1 MGSSYTPP
9 ALKPVRMA
17 GAAAAV
23 PIQANRRVGHQA
35 ITFFQAVAAI
45 PFVLRHYR
53 KEVLRLTA
61 DVGWGNG
68 SLIVGGGT
76 VGVVII
82 LCAFGGITVGME
94 SFTALNLLT
103 MGPLTGAISG
113 FATTREL
120 APILATLAFAI
131 QAGCRFTAQLGS
143 MRISEEIDALESIA
157 IRPLPYLVTTR
168 MIAATLTIV
177 PLYSI
182 GLATAYLATK
192 LSVLFLGGTSAGT
205 YDHYFFQ
212 FLIGPDVVFSLLKVI
227 VFVML
232 STFIQ
237 CYYGYFATGGPE
249 GVGVAAGRAIKMV
262 IVVMVF
268 ANLFLTLAIWGIDP
282 GFRISG

>member
-1 MGSSYTPP
+1 MGTPYTPP
-9 ALKPVRMA
+9 ALKPVRMV
-17 GAAAAV
+17 AAAV
-23 PIQANRRVGHQA
+23 AAPRAANRRLGHQA
-35 ITFFQAVAAI
+35 ITFVQALIAI
-45 PFVLRHYR
+45 PFVLKHYR

-82 LCAFGGITVGME
+82 LCGFGGITVGME
-94 SFTALNLLT
+94 AFSALNLLT

-143 MRISEEIDALESIA
+143 MRIAEEIDALESIA

-168 MIAATLTIV
+168 MIAATLTII
-177 PLYSI
+177 PLYSV
-182 GLATAYLATK
+182 GLAVAYLATK
-192 LSVLFLGGTSAGT
+192 LSVLLLGGTSAGT

-212 FLIGPDVVFSLLKVI
+212 FLIGGDLFFSLLKVV

-232 STFIQ
+232 ATFIQ

-249 GVGVAAGRAIKMV
+249 GVGVAAGQAIKMV

>member
-1 MGSSYTPP
+1 MGSTYTPP
-9 ALKPVRMA
+9 ALRPVRMA
-17 GAAAAV
+17 SNALAA
-23 PIQANRRVGHQA
+23 PIQANQRLGHQT
-35 ITFFQAVAAI
+35 ITFFQSVIAM
-45 PFVLRHYR
+45 PFVLEHYR

-76 VGVVII
+76 IGIVVA
-82 LCAFGGITVGME
+82 LCGFAGITVGME

-103 MGPLTGAISG
+103 MSPLTGAISG

-120 APILATLAFAI
+120 APIIATLAFAI
-131 QAGCRFTAQLGS
+131 QAGCRFTAQLGA

-157 IRPLPYLVTTR
+157 IRPLPYLVSTR
-168 MIAATLTIV
+168 MIASTLTII
-177 PLYSI
+177 PLYSV
-182 GLATAYLATK
+182 GLAVAYLATK
-192 LSVLFLGGTSAGT
+192 LSVLFLGGTTSGT

-212 FLIGPDVVFSLLKVI
+212 FLLGPDVFWSLLKVMI
-227 VFVML
+227 FVMI

-237 CYYGYFATGGPE
+237 CYYGYIASGGPE

-268 ANLFLTLAIWGIDP
+268 VNLFLTLAIWGIDP

>member
-1 MGSSYTPP
+1 MGTKYTPP
-9 ALKPVRMA
+9 ALVPVKLA
-17 GAAAAV
+17 GEVLAG
-23 PIQANRRVGHQA
+23 PYRANQRLGHQA
-35 ITFFQAVAAI
+35 ITFFQALAAI
-45 PFVLRHYR
+45 PFVLKHYR

-61 DVGWGNG
+61 DIGWGNG

-76 VGVVII
+76 IGVVVV

-94 SFTALNLLT
+94 SFNALNLLT

-157 IRPLPYLVTTR
+157 IRPLPYLISTR
-168 MIAATLTIV
+168 MIAATLTII
-177 PLYSI
+177 PLYTV

-212 FLIGPDVVFSLLKVI
+212 FLIGTDVFFSLLKVV

-232 STFIQ
+232 ATFIQ
-237 CYYGYFATGGPE
+237 CYYGYVATGGPE
-249 GVGVAAGRAIKMV
+249 GVGVAAGQAIKMV

>member
-1 MGSSYTPP
+1 MASTYVPP
-9 ALKPVRMA
+9 PLKPFRAVA
-17 GAAAAV
+17 GAAMV
-23 PIQANRRVGHQA
+23 PVHANQRLGHQT
-35 ITFFQAVAAI
+35 ITFVRAVAAI
-45 PFVLRHYR
+45 PFALRHYR

-76 VGVVII
+76 IGVVFI
-82 LCAFGGITVGME
+82 LCAFGGIIVGME
-94 SFTALNLLT
+94 SYTALNLLT
-103 MGPLTGAISG
+103 MSPLTGAISG

-120 APILATLAFAI
+120 APILGTLAFAI
-131 QAGCRFTAQLGS
+131 QAGCRFTAQIGA
-143 MRISEEIDALESIA
+143 MRIAEEIDALESLA
-157 IRPLPYLVTTR
+157 IRPLPYLVSTR
-168 MIAATLTIV
+168 MVAATLTIV
-177 PLYSI
+177 PLYGI
-182 GLATAYLATK
+182 GLAAAYLATK

-212 FLIGPDVVFSLLKVI
+212 FLIGPDVFWSLLKVV
-227 VFVML
+227 VFVLL

-237 CYYGYFATGGPE
+237 CYYGYVASGGPE
-249 GVGVAAGRAIKMV
+249 GVGMAAGRAIKMV

>member
-1 MGSSYTPP
+1 MPPVATPFR
-9 ALKPVRMA
+9 AVGAVITAPVR
-17 GAAAAV
+17 
-23 PIQANRRVGHQA
+23 ANQRLGHQA
-35 ITFFQAVAAI
+35 ITLVQAVGAI
-45 PFVLRHYR
+45 PFALRHYR
-53 KEVLRLTA
+53 KEVLRLIA

-68 SLIVGGGT
+68 SLVVGGGT
-76 VGVVII
+76 VGVVIV
-82 LCAFGGITVGME
+82 LCAFGGVTVGME

-177 PLYSI
+177 PLYSV

-192 LSVLFLGGTSAGT
+192 VSVLLLGGTSAGT

-212 FLIGPDVVFSLLKVI
+212 FLIGSDLFLSLLKVV
-227 VFVML
+227 VFVL
-232 STFIQ
+232 LATFIQ
-237 CYYGYFATGGPE
+237 CYYGYVAAGGPE
-249 GVGVAAGRAIKMV
+249 GVGVAAGQAIKMV

>member
-17 GAAAAV
+17 GAAAAIPV
-23 PIQANRRVGHQA
+23 QANRRVGHQA

-61 DVGWGNG
+61 DVGFGNG

-76 VGVVII
+76 AGVVII

-94 SFTALNLLT
+94 SFSALNLLT

-212 FLIGPDVVFSLLKVI
+212 FLIGPDVFFSLLKVI

-249 GVGVAAGRAIKMV
+249 GVGVAAGQAIKMV

>member
-1 MGSSYTPP
+1 MGSTYIPP
-9 ALKPVRMA
+9 TLRPVRMVSN
-17 GAAAAV
+17 AV
-23 PIQANRRVGHQA
+23 SVPVQANQRLGHQT
-35 ITFFQAVAAI
+35 ITFFQALAAI
-45 PFVLRHYR
+45 PFALKHYR

-68 SLIVGGGT
+68 SLVVGGGT
-76 VGVVII
+76 VGIVII
-82 LCAFGGITVGME
+82 LCGFGGITVGME

-120 APILATLAFAI
+120 APIIATLAFAI

-157 IRPLPYLVTTR
+157 IRPLPYLISTR
-168 MIAATLTIV
+168 MIASTLTII
-177 PLYSI
+177 PLYSV

-192 LSVLFLGGTSAGT
+192 LSVLILGGTTAGT

-212 FLIGPDVVFSLLKVI
+212 FLLGPDVFWSMLKVI
-227 VFVML
+227 VFVMI

-237 CYYGYFATGGPE
+237 CYYGYVATGGPE

-268 ANLFLTLAIWGIDP
+268 ANLCLTLAIWGIDP

>member
-9 ALKPVRMA
+9 ALRPLRRTGQA
-17 GAAAAV
+17 LAV
-23 PIQANRRVGHQA
+23 PYRANMRLGHHA
-35 ITFFQAVAAI
+35 VTFFEALAAI

-68 SLIVGGGT
+68 SLVVGGGT

-82 LCAFGGITVGME
+82 LCAFGGLTVGME
-94 SFTALNLLT
+94 SYNALNLLT

-168 MIAATLTIV
+168 MIAATVTIV
-177 PLYSI
+177 PLYTV

-212 FLIGPDVVFSLLKVI
+212 FLIGTDVFFSVLKVVI
-227 VFVML
+227 FVL
-232 STFIQ
+232 IATFVQ
-237 CYYGYFATGGPE
+237 CYYGYTATGGPE
-249 GVGVAAGRAIKMV
+249 GVGVAAGQAIKMV
-262 IVVMVF
+262 IVLMVF
-268 ANLFLTLAIWGIDP
+268 ANLVLTLAIWGIDP

>member
-1 MGSSYTPP
+1 MGTKYTPP
-9 ALKPVRMA
+9 ALVPVKLA
-17 GAAAAV
+17 GEVLAG
-23 PIQANRRVGHQA
+23 PYRANQRLGHQA
-35 ITFFQAVAAI
+35 ITFFQALAAI
-45 PFVLRHYR
+45 PFVLKHYR

-61 DVGWGNG
+61 DIGWGNG

-76 VGVVII
+76 IGVVVV

-94 SFTALNLLT
+94 SFNALNLLT

-157 IRPLPYLVTTR
+157 IRPLPYLISTR
-168 MIAATLTIV
+168 MIAATLTII
-177 PLYSI
+177 PLYTV

-212 FLIGPDVVFSLLKVI
+212 FLIGTDVFFSLLKVV

-232 STFIQ
+232 ATFIQ
-237 CYYGYFATGGPE
+237 CYYGYVATGGPE
-249 GVGVAAGRAIKMV
+249 GVGVAAGQAIKMV

-268 ANLFLTLAIWGIDP
+268 AKLLQTLPQLGIDP